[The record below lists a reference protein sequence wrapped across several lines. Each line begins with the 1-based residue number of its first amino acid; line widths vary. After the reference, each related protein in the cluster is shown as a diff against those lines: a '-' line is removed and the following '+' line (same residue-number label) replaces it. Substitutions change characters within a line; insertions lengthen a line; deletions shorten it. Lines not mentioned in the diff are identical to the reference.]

1 VKAIDRRLVFTS
13 AFSGALAFA
22 LAKLGGVAGLES
34 WRWIWLLEG
43 AFTALTGLV
52 APFVFVDTPE
62 KAGNWLT
69 HEEKRYLVLRQ
80 RYGAGSGGVARSEA
94 FTISLLGDLFKNWQT
109 YPMILIYISHSVL
122 GCESTCCDRFLFLSK
137 RLTMYDT
144 PDSLPRRYFFLTPT
158 SYENPW
164 VQQRK
169 GQYPLKPISTHAATT
184 DSHDPTG
191 RHT

>member
-1 VKAIDRRLVFTS
+1 MLPGGRRATEPRSISPS
-13 AFSGALAFA
+13 AFSGLLAFG

-43 AFTALTGLV
+43 SFTAFVGV
-52 APFVFVDTPE
+52 IAPFVFVDTPE
-62 KAGNWLT
+62 NAGSWLT

-94 FTISLLGDLFKNWQT
+94 FTMNLLVDLAKNWQT

-122 GCESTCCDRFLFLSK
+122 GCESRCRDRFASCSEGSIL
-137 RLTMYDT
+137 
-144 PDSLPRRYFFLTPT
+144 LPPLLRRHLVLAST

-164 VQQRK
+164 IQ
-169 GQYPLKPISTHAATT
+169 
-184 DSHDPTG
+184 
-191 RHT
+191 